1 MQDYT
6 FSPNQVIQ
14 DFICQQ
20 LLKWQDIKK
29 TKQNNCMNVTEKLKV
44 AENYKNFIAL
54 QERTSEACGVQSLE
68 LVLVSCKFH

>member
-44 AENYKNFIAL
+44 AENYQILLLFRREHLKPVEFNL
-54 QERTSEACGVQSLE
+54 LS
-68 LVLVSCKFH
+68 

>member
-1 MQDYT
+1 MQDYK

-44 AENYKNFIAL
+44 AENYQILLLFRREHLKPVEFNL
-54 QERTSEACGVQSLE
+54 LS
-68 LVLVSCKFH
+68 

>member
-29 TKQNNCMNVTEKLKV
+29 TKQNNCKNVTEKLKV
-44 AENYKNFIAL
+44 AENYKILLLFRREHLKPVEFNL
-54 QERTSEACGVQSLE
+54 LS
-68 LVLVSCKFH
+68 